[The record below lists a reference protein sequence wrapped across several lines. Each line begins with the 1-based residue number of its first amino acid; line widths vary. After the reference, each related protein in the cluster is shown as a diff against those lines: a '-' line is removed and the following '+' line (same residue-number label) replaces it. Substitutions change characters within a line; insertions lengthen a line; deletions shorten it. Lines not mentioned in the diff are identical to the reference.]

1 MAKSNN
7 IFTNT
12 LRLLALAATVVA
24 VVFMVASHDSAQ
36 VLNLTFTAK
45 YSNTP
50 AFKYLVIGEAIAGGY
65 TVISILLSFK
75 GLFWRLIVILDMVTT
90 VLLTS
95 SISAA
100 LAIAQVG
107 KKGNTHA
114 GWLPICGQ
122 VPDFCDNV
130 TVALIAGGTLR
141 KDFLEDLH
149 MAFCLRQPPHQNIEE
164 LTGRAKRSH

>member
-24 VVFMVASHDSAQ
+24 VVFMVTSHDSAQ

-65 TVISILLSFK
+65 IVISILLSFK

-130 TVALIAGGTLR
+130 TVALIAGFAAAIIYFVLLLCSLYVVLSPIFVAT
-141 KDFLEDLH
+141 
-149 MAFCLRQPPHQNIEE
+149 P
-164 LTGRAKRSH
+164 